1 MLRVPELYPAALDHM
16 MMMIIIMIM
25 MSDTDLHVAS
35 LRHNTGLDLGTAHE
49 LVILPVIIIIEL
61 EEQLLAL
68 DHLNGEVKH
77 IVTLPHWVTRVPGVE
92 QRDK

>member
-16 MMMIIIMIM
+16 MMMIMIM

-35 LRHNTGLDLGTAHE
+35 LRHNTGLDLGSAHE

-68 DHLNGEVKH
+68 DHLDGEVKH
-77 IVTLPHWVTRVPGVE
+77 IVPLPHWVTRVPGAT
-92 QRDK
+92 

>member
-25 MSDTDLHVAS
+25 MIDTDLHVAS
-35 LRHNTGLDLGTAHE
+35 LCHNTGLDLGSAHK

-68 DHLNGEVKH
+68 DHLNGEVKY
-77 IVTLPHWVTRVPGVE
+77 IVTLPNWVTRVPGVE